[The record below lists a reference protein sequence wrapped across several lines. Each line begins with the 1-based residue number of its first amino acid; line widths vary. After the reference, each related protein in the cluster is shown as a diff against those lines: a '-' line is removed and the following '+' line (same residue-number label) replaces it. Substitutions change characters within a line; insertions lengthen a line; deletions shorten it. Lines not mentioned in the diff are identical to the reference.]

1 MLTLSK
7 PMSFYHR
14 ISIFVITDIKGL
26 VGFEYPSFLNIEF
39 SITSGD
45 RLNDYGIE
53 NVPLVHF

>member
-1 MLTLSK
+1 
-7 PMSFYHR
+7 MSFYHR